1 MRYKRNRTETL
12 TIRLTPL
19 EKQLLKKKAAARG
32 QSITDY
38 ILLSALEYHDADLF
52 IPVLETLAKTKNE
65 LLSMQENE
73 TAFSVYDALNVHEK
87 IFDSVTTAITNHQ

>member
-1 MRYKRNRTETL
+1 MGYKRNRIETL

-19 EKQLLKKKAAARG
+19 EKQLLKKKATARG

-38 ILLSALEYHDADLF
+38 ILLSALEYHDVDLF

-65 LLSMQENE
+65 LLSMQENK
-73 TAFSVYDALNVHEK
+73 TAISVHDALDVHQK

>member
-1 MRYKRNRTETL
+1 MGYKRNRTETL

-38 ILLSALEYHDADLF
+38 ILLSALEYHDVDLF

-87 IFDSVTTAITNHQ
+87 IYDSVTTAISKHQ

>member
-12 TIRLTPL
+12 TIRLTPT

-38 ILLSALEYHDADLF
+38 ILLSALEYHDVDLF

-87 IFDSVTTAITNHQ
+87 IYDSVTTAISNHQ

>member
-1 MRYKRNRTETL
+1 MGYNRNRTETL
-12 TIRLTPL
+12 TIRLTPT

-38 ILLSALEYHDADLF
+38 ILLSALEYHDVDLF

-65 LLSMQENE
+65 LLSMQEKN

-87 IFDSVTTAITNHQ
+87 IYDSVTTAISKHQ

>member
-12 TIRLTPL
+12 TIRLTPT
-19 EKQLLKKKAAARG
+19 EKQLLKKKATARG

-52 IPVLETLAKTKNE
+52 LPVLETLAKAKNE
-65 LLSMQENE
+65 LLSMREKN
-73 TAFSVYDALNVHEK
+73 TAISVHDALDVHQK
-87 IFDSVTTAITNHQ
+87 IFDSVTTAISKHQ